1 VRHRYAV
8 EERRK
13 RYDAVMSAEVTTRE
27 AINNLLAA
35 IESRDLRAVRQ
46 ALHPAARWQNVPHPA
61 SEGRDAVIRLL
72 GGILTWSD
80 SVRWDVHRFFV
91 SGTSAS
97 VERLDRFW
105 LRGNEYAVA
114 CHGVFS
120 VDADTGLVISVRDY
134 VDLGEWRGRVNPVLA
149 ALAARS
155 PVEVVS
161 SHVAAIR
168 SGVPLAMASH
178 YAVDAEIDCPE
189 GVLVGWDAIAN
200 YCESLVLQMDVSGII
215 WGAVE
220 LSGPEMV
227 TVDWRFESD
236 TQPNRSG
243 CDQYEIRE
251 GRIVLHTRSIDCG

>member
-1 VRHRYAV
+1 
-8 EERRK
+8 
-13 RYDAVMSAEVTTRE
+13 MNAEATTR
-27 AINNLLAA
+27 IA
-35 IESRDLRAVRQ
+35 IESLLEAIEARDLRRVRR
-46 ALHPAARWQNVPHPA
+46 ALHPSARWQNVPHPA
-61 SEGRDAVIRLL
+61 AEGRDAVMALW
-72 GGILTWSD
+72 GGILCWSER
-80 SVRWDVHRFFV
+80 VRWDVHHV
-91 SGTSAS
+91 SIEGTNGS

-105 LRGNEYAVA
+105 LQGEEYAVA

-149 ALAARS
+149 ALATRS
-155 PVEVVS
+155 PMEVVS
-161 SHVAAIR
+161 SHLAAIR

-178 YAVDAEIDCPE
+178 YAVDAELDCPE
-189 GVLVGWDAIAN
+189 GVLVGWDTIAN

>member
-1 VRHRYAV
+1 
-8 EERRK
+8 
-13 RYDAVMSAEVTTRE
+13 MNAETTTRI
-27 AINNLLAA
+27 AIESLLEA
-35 IESRDLRAVRQ
+35 IESRDLRRVRR
-46 ALHPAARWQNVPHPA
+46 ALHPSARWQNVPHPA
-61 SEGRDAVIRLL
+61 AEGRDAVMALL
-72 GGILTWSD
+72 GGILCWSER
-80 SVRWDVHRFFV
+80 VRWDVHHV
-91 SGTSAS
+91 SIEGTNGS

-105 LRGNEYAVA
+105 LQGEEYAVA

-155 PVEVVS
+155 PMEVVS
-161 SHVAAIR
+161 SHLAAIR

-178 YAVDAEIDCPE
+178 YAVDAELDCPE
-189 GVLVGWDAIAN
+189 GVLVGWDTIAN

-236 TQPNRSG
+236 PQPNRSG
-243 CDQYEIRE
+243 RDQYEIRE
-251 GRIVLHTRSIDCG
+251 GRIMRRKTTLPLGQL